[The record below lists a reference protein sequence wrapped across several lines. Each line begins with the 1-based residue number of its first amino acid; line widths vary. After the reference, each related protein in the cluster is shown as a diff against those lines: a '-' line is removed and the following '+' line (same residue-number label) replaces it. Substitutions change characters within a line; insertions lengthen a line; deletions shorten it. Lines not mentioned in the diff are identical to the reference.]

1 MILRP
6 LIFLTLLALVLA
18 DAPPVHAQAAK
29 PAVETDMI
37 HPAPKIE
44 WEAIAELP
52 VRPGFEKAE
61 GLAGVFAGAQ
71 GDYLLIAGGTNWAGQ
86 SFSAGAKRAWWA
98 DIYVLHRQY
107 TPEQKTVYEWLPAG
121 AELPRNLA
129 YGASASTPEGVL
141 CMGGAEQN
149 QVSDACFLMKW
160 NAEARKLEFED
171 YPKLPKPLACAT
183 AVRIGTT
190 VYLLG
195 GAHQMPASRATNTFL
210 ALDLTKKGDPNA
222 FTWKTL
228 PSWDGPGRIFP
239 IAAASLEKAASLK
252 NGGEEI
258 VEESIYLCGG
268 RDPGNSPDFLTDL
281 HKFNPRKKD
290 WSILGDIVD
299 PQGHPSSVMAAPAFH
314 VPPHHLVIVSGT
326 DQELVKMLENNQ
338 RKLEAVDATEEKAR
352 TDYNKLLLENYPGY
366 TRTVMAYDAE
376 VGEWSNLSN
385 FPGKACLTTPCVN
398 WDGAIIIPGGETGP
412 GQRSPQIWQGT
423 VRKKAAVVE

>member
-1 MILRP
+1 M
-6 LIFLTLLALVLA
+6 LAGSV
-18 DAPPVHAQAAK
+18 PVYAQAAK

-44 WEAIAELP
+44 WEVIAELP
-52 VRPGFEKAE
+52 ARSGFAQPE

-71 GDYLLIAGGTNWAGQ
+71 GDYLLIAGGTNYAGQ
-86 SFSAGAKRAWWA
+86 SFSAGARRAWWA

-107 TPEQKTVYEWLPAG
+107 TPDQKTVYEWLPSG

-129 YGASASTPEGVL
+129 YGASVSTPEGVL

-160 NAEARKLEFED
+160 NAEAKKVEFED
-171 YPKLPKPLACAT
+171 CPKLPKPLACST

-195 GAHQMPASRATNTFL
+195 GANQMPAGRATNAFL
-210 ALDLTKKGDPNA
+210 ALDLSKKGDPAA
-222 FTWKTL
+222 FTWKML

-239 IAAASLEKAASLK
+239 IAAASLEK
-252 NGGEEI
+252 G
-258 VEESIYLCGG
+258 VESIYLCGG
-268 RDPGNSPDFLTDL
+268 RDPGNTPDFLTDL
-281 HKFNPRKKD
+281 HKFNPVKND

-314 VPPHHLVIVSGT
+314 VPPHHLVVVSGT

-338 RKLEAVDATEEKAR
+338 RKLEAVDATEEEAR
-352 TDYNKLLLENYPGY
+352 ARYNKLLLDNYPGY
-366 TRTVMAYDAE
+366 TRSVMAYDAE
-376 VGEWSNLSN
+376 IGEWSNLSN

-412 GQRSPQIWQGT
+412 GQRSPQIWQAT

>member
-1 MILRP
+1 MTLRP
-6 LIFLTLLALVLA
+6 LISPTLLALILA
-18 DAPPVHAQAAK
+18 NALPVSAQAAK
-29 PAVETDMI
+29 PAVETDLI

-44 WEAIAELP
+44 WESIAELP
-52 VRPGFEKAE
+52 VRSGFEKAE

-71 GDYLLIAGGTNWAGQ
+71 GDFLLIAGGTNYAGQ

-107 TPEQKTVYEWLPAG
+107 TPDQKTVYEWLPPG

-129 YGASASTPEGVL
+129 YGASASTPDGVL

-149 QVSDACFLMKW
+149 QFSDACFLMKW
-160 NAEARKLEFED
+160 NAEARKVEFED

-195 GAHQMPASRATNTFL
+195 GATQMPASRATTTFL
-210 ALDLTKKGDPNA
+210 ALDLSKKGDTNA
-222 FTWKTL
+222 FTWKML

-239 IAAASLEKAASLK
+239 IAAASLEK
-252 NGGEEI
+252 G
-258 VEESIYLCGG
+258 VESIYLCGG
-268 RDPGNSPDFLTDL
+268 RDPGNAPDFLTDL
-281 HKFNPRKKD
+281 HKFNPVKKD
-290 WSILGDIVD
+290 WAILGEIVD

-314 VPPHHLVIVSGT
+314 VPPHHLVVVSGT

-338 RKLEAVDATEEKAR
+338 RKLEAVDVTEEQAR
-352 TDYNKLLLENYPGY
+352 TTYNKLLLDNYPGY

-412 GQRSPQIWQGT
+412 GQRSPQIWQAT